1 MDPYDAAD
9 AQYRLNGE
17 IFAGRRLSVVLAAE
31 SRKKPQEMRQRNRFR
46 YWLSDITDF
55 FFLINKLSVRDLLSE
70 LFTGDQQAMEDDEVI
85 MVKILLQ

>member
-55 FFLINKLSVRDLLSE
+55 FF
-70 LFTGDQQAMEDDEVI
+70 
-85 MVKILLQ
+85 